1 MKLYTRNVRRR
12 WQRERACAS
21 ALNRENRA
29 GREVYEWRL
38 GRCFALCVMTA
49 VMDCGH
55 RKVGDVEGNEVTAAA
70 AAGVVNGIE
79 LGKRSHS

>member
-1 MKLYTRNVRRR
+1 MKLYTRNVRRWQR
-12 WQRERACAS
+12 QRERACAS

-38 GRCFALCVMTA
+38 GLFCALCDDGGYGLWTRE
-49 VMDCGH
+49 G
-55 RKVGDVEGNEVTAAA
+55 GDVEGNEVTAAT